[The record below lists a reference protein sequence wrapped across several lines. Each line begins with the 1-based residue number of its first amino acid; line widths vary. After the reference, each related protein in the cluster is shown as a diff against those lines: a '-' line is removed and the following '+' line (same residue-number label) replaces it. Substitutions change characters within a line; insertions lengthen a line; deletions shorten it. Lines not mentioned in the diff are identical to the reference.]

1 MIQVNM
7 AILDS
12 ASMSTTNA
20 TSARLIFKGILNARN
35 QRDGRRPILRQQ
47 PEVGEMLNQ
56 GVLAK
61 DDPVWVDA
69 ILESRWTWRLA
80 RLGLTSLFVIS
91 ALVELQNFAA
101 AAAIQAQYGL
111 LGGGGHRRPVA
122 GIGDH
127 HFRAVRPDRRRA
139 RDVHWSDGSDCA
151 PLLQMAGQDRFA
163 ARNEF
168 FEHIALVSGLV
179 IVALGAAER
188 ARLFSV
194 LRASTTR
201 GPNIDW

>member
-1 MIQVNM
+1 M

-91 ALVELQNFAA
+91 ALVELQNLAA
-101 AAAIQAQYGL
+101 VTTIQAQYGL
-111 LGGGGHRRPVA
+111 RPPAFWAAAVNAVQLLGSTIIISGRFVRIGAVLAMFTGLTEVIAHRFCRWRVKTALRPETSSSS
-122 GIGDH
+122 IS
-127 HFRAVRPDRRRA
+127 R
-139 RDVHWSDGSDCA
+139 SY
-151 PLLQMAGQDRFA
+151 
-163 ARNEF
+163 
-168 FEHIALVSGLV
+168 
-179 IVALGAAER
+179 
-188 ARLFSV
+188 
-194 LRASTTR
+194 R
-201 GPNIDW
+201 GW